1 MIKTWHKFNES
12 QSNKLTKEMAQ
23 EIIYYVSEDS
33 RPSKEIADD
42 IYHLIDDDSFI
53 MYETGYEEMKEMI
66 RKLLSMCQNNTELTE
81 KMIQIYHKIRE
92 EREIF
97 PHAHEIEEMLL
108 DFMDSEDFDFMIYSS
123 KYKYRIKLSK
133 WQQVN
138 LTQFI
143 KNCQDV
149 NKSIIR
155 LESPDYKTKLCKCE
169 YLNFYK
175 GSSYFE
181 IELYTRE
188 DEDED

>member
-1 MIKTWHKFNES
+1 MIKKWHKFNES

-23 EIIYYVSEDS
+23 EIIYYISEDS
-33 RPSKEIADD
+33 RPSKEIAVD
-42 IYHLIDDDSFI
+42 IYNTIDDNDDFV

-66 RKLLSMCQNNTELTE
+66 RKLLSICQNNVELTE
-81 KMIQIYHKIRE
+81 KMIQIYHKIRK

-133 WQQVN
+133 WKQAN
-138 LTQFI
+138 LSQFI
-143 KNCQDV
+143 KNCQDI
-149 NKSIIR
+149 NKSLIR
-155 LESPDYKTKLCKCE
+155 LESPDYKTKLSKCE
-169 YLNFYK
+169 YANFYQT
-175 GSSYFE
+175 SSYFE

-188 DEDED
+188 DED